1 MWVNLLHLLKKARYL
16 QYLQILQI
24 EILPQKHMKDDQ
36 YSKIMQYTLFFNPSQ
51 KVKDLEDSSLQISK

>member
-24 EILPQKHMKDDQ
+24 EILLQKHMKDDQ

>member
-24 EILPQKHMKDDQ
+24 ETLLQKHMKDDQ

>member
-24 EILPQKHMKDDQ
+24 EILLQKHMKDDQ

-51 KVKDLEDSSLQISK
+51 KVKDLEDLSLQISK

>member
-24 EILPQKHMKDDQ
+24 EILLQKHMKDDQ
-36 YSKIMQYTLFFNPSQ
+36 YSKIMQFTLFFNPSQ